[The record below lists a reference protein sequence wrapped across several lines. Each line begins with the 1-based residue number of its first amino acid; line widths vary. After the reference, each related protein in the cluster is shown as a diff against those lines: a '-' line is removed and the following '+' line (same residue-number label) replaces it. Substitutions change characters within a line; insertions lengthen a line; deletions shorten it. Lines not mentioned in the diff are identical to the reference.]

1 MLVKKIR
8 LFIHKLTH
16 WEYWSFDVV
25 YFPMYFVWFYYAA
38 KARSFFFFNAANPR
52 IKNAGFLMES
62 KKEIYDIIPP
72 EFIPKTL
79 FFKSGAD
86 TKEIIE
92 TVAASGISFPCI
104 AKPDI
109 GGKGRGV
116 EKIYVL
122 EQLEG
127 YAKRIGMD
135 FLVQE
140 FIPYPEEVGIFY
152 CRMPDEPNG
161 FISGIVAKEFLI
173 VKGDGI
179 STLTQLVEKDPRY
192 HLQLSA
198 LQKIYGEGLN
208 EVLEKGALKN
218 LVPYGNHARG
228 AKFID
233 VSYWA
238 DASFTKIFDGIF
250 KQIPEFYFGRL
261 DIMYSNQEDLKAGK
275 NFSIVELNGAG
286 SEPTHIY
293 DPAHSIFFAWKEIAR
308 HFKLLCH
315 ISIKNHQRGY
325 RYLTVNEGMQMFKE
339 NRAVMK
345 NLDSF

>member
-1 MLVKKIR
+1 VKQFK
-8 LFIHKLTH
+8 LFVHKLTH
-16 WEYWSFDVV
+16 WEYWPFDVV

-72 EFIPKTL
+72 QFIPKTL
-79 FFKSGAD
+79 FFKLGAD
-86 TKEIIE
+86 VNAILQQ
-92 TVAASGISFPCI
+92 VSNSGISFPCI

-116 EKIYVL
+116 EKIYAL
-122 EQLEG
+122 QDIAT
-127 YAKRIGMD
+127 YAAKIKMD

-152 CRMPDEPNG
+152 CRMPDATDG

-173 VKGDGI
+173 VKGDGT
-179 STLTQLVEKDPRY
+179 STLTHLIEKDPRY
-192 HLQLSA
+192 HFQLPA
-198 LQKIYGEGLN
+198 LQKIYGNGLD
-208 EVLEKGALKN
+208 EVLQKDEQKN

-233 VSYWA
+233 VSHWA
-238 DASFTKIFDGIF
+238 DEAFTKTYDTIF

-261 DIMYSNQEDLKAGK
+261 DIMYSNAEDLKAGI

-293 DPAHSIFFAWKEIAR
+293 DPKHSIFFAWREIAR
-308 HFKLLCH
+308 HFKLLYF
-315 ISIKNHQRGY
+315 ISIKNHKKGFK
-325 RYLTVNEGMQMFKE
+325 YLTVKEGMQMFKE
-339 NRAVMK
+339 NTAVMK
-345 NLDSF
+345 NLDKF

>member
-1 MLVKKIR
+1 MKKIK

-16 WEYWSFDVV
+16 WEYWPFDVV
-25 YFPMYFVWFYYAA
+25 YIPMYFVWFYYSA

-62 KKEIYDIIPP
+62 KKEIYDIIPSAY
-72 EFIPKTL
+72 IPKTL
-79 FFKSGAD
+79 FFKLGTATD
-86 TKEIIE
+86 EILQA
-92 TVAASGISFPCI
+92 VNASGITFPCI
-104 AKPDI
+104 AKPDM

-116 EKIYVL
+116 EKIYALKDIAV
-122 EQLEG
+122 
-127 YAKRIGMD
+127 YATKIKMD
-135 FLVQE
+135 FLVQA

-152 CRMPDEPNG
+152 CRMPNQADG

-173 VKGDGI
+173 VKGDGH
-179 STLTQLVEKDPRY
+179 STLTQLIEKDPRY
-192 HLQLSA
+192 HFQLSA

-208 EVLEKGALKN
+208 AILEKEEVKN

-233 VSYWA
+233 VSHWA
-238 DASFTKIFDGIF
+238 DAAFTKTFDLIC
-250 KQIPEFYFGRL
+250 KDIPEFYFGRL
-261 DIMYSNQEDLKAGK
+261 DIMYSNYEDLMAGK

-293 DPAHSIFFAWKEIAR
+293 DPGHSLFFAWKEIAR
-308 HFKLLCH
+308 HFKILCA
-315 ISIKNHQRGY
+315 ISIQNHKKGFP
-325 RYLTVNEGMQMFKE
+325 YLTVKEGLHMFKE

-345 NLDSF
+345 NLDQF